1 MENHKKLSSPE
12 KGIGMK
18 PPKSKLM
25 VHTSIVYL
33 GIMFRLIP
41 NSGVQV
47 QVLLFGDCAFSW
59 HRLCGVLIITG
70 YFSTRL
76 NIW

>member
-1 MENHKKLSSPE
+1 MDEIFEVEAHDSEVLCIEYSPAFDG
-12 KGIGMK
+12 KAYII
-18 PPKSKLM
+18 
-25 VHTSIVYL
+25 TI
-33 GIMFRLIP
+33 

-59 HRLCGVLIITG
+59 HRLCGVLIIMG

-76 NIW
+76 NIILW